1 MSQLELLER
10 IAELLD
16 REHDA
21 IATIDLSSFAHVMSG
36 YDAGYY
42 GYLWSSVFGDDMP
55 WTPPE
60 LAPALVHVLASGRAD
75 ALAGR
80 YIHAEHDDIEDLI
93 ARADEIESKGLNAIR
108 LQR

>member
-1 MSQLELLER
+1 MPHHASHPTVLRDGARRPLRGTLPRLLSGLV
-10 IAELLD
+10 AAGLV
-16 REHDA
+16 
-21 IATIDLSSFAHVMSG
+21 LS
-36 YDAGYY
+36 
-42 GYLWSSVFGDDMP
+42 
-55 WTPPE
+55 
-60 LAPALVHVLASGRAD
+60 APGTLLASGRAD